1 MSLSSL
7 LRHTLAGAL
16 GIALLVPAQVHAQS
30 GFLFD
35 EPRVTLGIRG
45 GYHVAAAGSDVYDEL
60 VELLTVERS
69 DFSGFTIVGELGLRL
84 TSHLDLVGS
93 VGHVESNIQ
102 SESRTHIADPPI
114 LQTMSLRRTPVTGT
128 LKYYPLSR
136 GRSIGSH
143 AWIPA
148 RFTPYVGVGAGATKY
163 DLEQAGEFVDYG
175 SCDQNNECDILN
187 LVLDSS
193 GWGRTL
199 HVAGGADYWLTSRFG
214 LSTDLRYQ
222 WSSAAMDAFSYEGF
236 DDIDLGG
243 FQGTVGLSVRF

>member
-16 GIALLVPAQVHAQS
+16 AVALLVPAQVHAQS

-60 VELLTVERS
+60 VELLTVERG
-69 DFSGFTIVGELGLRL
+69 DFSGFTIAGELGFRL
-84 TSHLDLVGS
+84 TSHLDLAGS
-93 VGHVESNIQ
+93 VGYVESNIQ

-163 DLEQAGEFVDYG
+163 DLEQAGEFVDYA